1 MEEDKKKSGKTE
13 HEMRWYISLAVLVF
27 VLFCCCTMFFFMIY
41 RYNGVSKGWDT
52 IMRVLQ
58 PITFGLVIAY
68 LINPIMKFFEK
79 HLLHFLEPRDSAV
92 NQQYFWNGKFPA
104 KAGGFIY

>member
-13 HEMRWYISLAVLVF
+13 HGMRWYISLAVLVF

-52 IMRVLQ
+52 NEG
-58 PITFGLVIAY
+58 ITADY
-68 LINPIMKFFEK
+68 LRTCDCIP
-79 HLLHFLEPRDSAV
+79 H
-92 NQQYFWNGKFPA
+92 
-104 KAGGFIY
+104 